1 MRKWKRMLLIH
12 PNLTI
17 EEREAIE
24 ELTDLQKS
32 GDIIIQPADKGSG
45 ICIMDRKD
53 YIEEAQ
59 RQLRATL
66 VTEHGEVNYYEKVE
80 KDAIDKQYKDIKKVL
95 EEGVEKNYFNKQFA
109 KQMLPEKPKPGSFY
123 LLPKVHK
130 PYQKI
135 PKGRPIISGCGSNTE
150 LISWFC
156 DKSLKERVK
165 LIPSY
170 IEDTPDILRYFEK
183 INEEE
188 TLPENAKPVSID
200 IKSMYSNIP
209 IEEGLEAFKEELDK
223 REDKAIPTEFILK
236 LLKLVLE
243 SNIFEFDREFFI
255 QLLGTAMGTRV
266 APTYANLFM
275 AKLEKF
281 MLENC
286 PVNLSQFIKCWKRF
300 IDDIFI
306 IFTGSYEELEDF
318 HSYLNSVHPTMKF
331 DEYQH
336 NRENNSCNFLDL
348 NITIE
353 NGRINTDLYRK
364 ETDKPSALLPSSSHP
379 GHITANIV
387 YSMGFRLMRICSSE
401 EVFNKRMEELKYD
414 FSDSLQI

>member
-1 MRKWKRMLLIH
+1 MATL
-12 PNLTI
+12 NLTI
-17 EEREAIE
+17 EEREAID
-24 ELTDLQKS
+24 ELTELQKS
-32 GDIIIQPADKGSG
+32 GDIVIQPADKGSG

-59 RQLRATL
+59 RQLGATL
-66 VTEHGEVNYYEKVE
+66 VTEHGEVKYYEKVE

-95 EEGVEKNYFNKQFA
+95 EEGVEKKYFNKQFA

-165 LIPSY
+165 HIPSY

-223 REDKAIPTEFILK
+223 REDKTIPTEFILK

-318 HSYLNSVHPTMKF
+318 
-331 DEYQH
+331 Q
-336 NRENNSCNFLDL
+336 
-348 NITIE
+348 
-353 NGRINTDLYRK
+353 
-364 ETDKPSALLPSSSHP
+364 
-379 GHITANIV
+379 
-387 YSMGFRLMRICSSE
+387 
-401 EVFNKRMEELKYD
+401 
-414 FSDSLQI
+414 FSTPYHEI